1 MQARFAGS
9 LARATKPRRGKAA
22 IHETPIAIRS
32 RIRLS
37 PRLQARIRTT
47 LARRFG
53 HSAPLI
59 ERGTVRFEDVN
70 GPRGGV
76 DTVCRIKL
84 VLSGRPSV
92 QASERASDP
101 EPAFDLA
108 SHDVA
113 RALARVR
120 GKHRLTSGRGV
131 GVKGGPDKPPRRAA
145 RATATTRAHNPPD
158 RALPRFE
165 TARLPP
171 ARKKTR
177 VKAHAQKAKRE
188 T

>member
-1 MQARFAGS
+1 V
-9 LARATKPRRGKAA
+9 
-22 IHETPIAIRS
+22 
-32 RIRLS
+32 RL
-37 PRLQARIRTT
+37 
-47 LARRFG
+47 
-53 HSAPLI
+53 
-59 ERGTVRFEDVN
+59 EDVN
-70 GPRGGV
+70 GPRRGV

-101 EPAFDLA
+101 GPAFDLA
-108 SHDVA
+108 SHGVA
-113 RALARVR
+113 RALERVR
-120 GKHRLTSGRGV
+120 GKHRLTSGRRT
-131 GVKGGPDKPPRRAA
+131 GVKGGPQLPPRRATDA
-145 RATATTRAHNPPD
+145 PATTRAHNPPA

-177 VKAHAQKAKRE
+177 VKAHARKAKRQAR